1 MKRINIFLNGKG
13 KEKKVIS
20 SNERKML
27 LTLGFHISRPHF
39 GNHCERN
46 MHCSRKLT
54 FLSPLKE
61 SPQKIL
67 LMLGTFTMGFSCHS
81 GY

>member
-1 MKRINIFLNGKG
+1 MEKVKKK
-13 KEKKVIS
+13 KEVVS

-27 LTLGFHISRPHF
+27 LTLGFHISGPCF
-39 GNHCERN
+39 GNDYERR

-54 FLSPLKE
+54 SLPPLKE
-61 SPQKIL
+61 SLQKSL
-67 LMLGTFTMGFSCHS
+67 LMLATFTMGFSCHS